1 MYYIARAWV
10 PISIILVSKCM
21 QHSEFDVSMPG
32 HYVIFR
38 SLAKPRDLRVL
49 VPDCRYCLSAAYARQ
64 IKKLRARQSVLYAI

>member
-1 MYYIARAWV
+1 
-10 PISIILVSKCM
+10 M

-49 VPDCRYCLSAAYARQ
+49 VPDRTVATVLPPTHGKVCS
-64 IKKLRARQSVLYAI
+64 KKLKARQSVLYAI